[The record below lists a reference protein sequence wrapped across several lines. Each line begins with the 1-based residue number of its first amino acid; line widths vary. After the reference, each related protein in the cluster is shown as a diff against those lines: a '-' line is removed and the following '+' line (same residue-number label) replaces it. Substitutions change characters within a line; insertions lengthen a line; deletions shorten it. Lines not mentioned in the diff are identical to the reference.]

1 MITDEFKSSY
11 KSLNPAQKTAVDEI
25 EGPVMVI
32 AGPGT
37 GKTQILTLRIANI
50 LLKTQV
56 NPENILAL
64 TFSESASFE
73 MRSRLA
79 QIIGT
84 PAFRVEIATFHAF
97 SNEIIKNYPDEFPLL
112 LSSEN
117 IIETQQIELI
127 EKLIEQLDLKL
138 LRPFGDPIYY
148 LKDILAAINDL
159 KKEGVIVE
167 KLTDS
172 IKSQKKDFE
181 KIADLYHEKGK

>member
-1 MITDEFKSSY
+1 MKLKFEKAY
-11 KSLNPAQKTAVDEI
+11 GSLNKEQKEAVDWI

-50 LLKTQV
+50 LLKTQI

-79 QIIGT
+79 EIIGT
-84 PAFRVEIATFHAF
+84 PAFRVEIATFHSF
-97 SNEIIKNYPDEFPLL
+97 SNDIIKNYPDEFTLL

-117 IIETQQIELI
+117 ITETEQIELGRASCR
-127 EKLIEQLDLKL
+127 E
-138 LRPFGDPIYY
+138 R
-148 LKDILAAINDL
+148 
-159 KKEGVIVE
+159 V
-167 KLTDS
+167 
-172 IKSQKKDFE
+172 
-181 KIADLYHEKGK
+181 

>member
-1 MITDEFKSSY
+1 MITNEFRKAY
-11 KSLNPAQKTAVDEI
+11 KSLNPAQKLAVDEI

-73 MRSRLA
+73 MRSRLSE
-79 QIIGT
+79 IIGT
-84 PAFRVEIATFHAF
+84 SAFKVEIATFHSF
-97 SNEIIKNYPDEFPLL
+97 SNDVIKSYPDEFSQL

-117 IIETQQIELI
+117 ITETQQIELL
-127 EKLIEQLDLKL
+127 EKLIETLNLKL
-138 LRPFGDPIYY
+138 LRPF
-148 LKDILAAINDL
+148 
-159 KKEGVIVE
+159 
-167 KLTDS
+167 
-172 IKSQKKDFE
+172 
-181 KIADLYHEKGK
+181 